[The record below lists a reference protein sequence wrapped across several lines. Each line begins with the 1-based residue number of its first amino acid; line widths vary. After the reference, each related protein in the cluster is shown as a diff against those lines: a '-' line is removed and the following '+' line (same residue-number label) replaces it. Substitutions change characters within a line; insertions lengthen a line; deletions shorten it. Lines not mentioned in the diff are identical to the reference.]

1 MKHSKKDRM
10 RMEGG
15 KYSRT
20 VGERIKR
27 GTERLGKDCGKEGM
41 RGEGWWEEE

>member
-1 MKHSKKDRM
+1 MKLSKKDRM

-27 GTERLGKDCGKEGM
+27 GTERGCWE
-41 RGEGWWEEE
+41 RIAGWRE